1 MRMCSILCVGGM
13 EDDRALKTWVSD
25 KLHGLVGYSQG
36 AVVQFVI
43 GLCKSAFFFFGIRE
57 LVEAFCEFFCAFVVV
72 DSGDWMHLLCK
83 KFRCMMLL
91 DNAIM

>member
-1 MRMCSILCVGGM
+1 MRVWSILCVGGM

-43 GLCKSAFFFFGIRE
+43 GLCKSSFFPGIRE
-57 LVEAFCEFFCAFVVV
+57 LVEALCEIFCAFVVV
-72 DSGDWMHLLCK
+72 DSGDWMHLLCEM
-83 KFRCMMLL
+83 FRCRMLL
-91 DNAIM
+91 DNEIM